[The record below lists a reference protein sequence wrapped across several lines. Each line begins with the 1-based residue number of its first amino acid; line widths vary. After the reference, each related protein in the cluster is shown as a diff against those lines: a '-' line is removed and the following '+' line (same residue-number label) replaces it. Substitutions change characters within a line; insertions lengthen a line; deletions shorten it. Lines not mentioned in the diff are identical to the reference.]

1 MADRIEATT
10 FEEVIARFQATKHS
24 DDPEQAHIEADDLL
38 LDALRLCGRGD
49 VVDAYIEVSADFFEE

>member
-1 MADRIEATT
+1 M
-10 FEEVIARFQATKHS
+10 QATKHS